1 MHSGVL
7 VPRTHL
13 PHVLRNATLN
23 GTHAATLP
31 VPDAMLCVTAS
42 VPLQPARARSPGAH
56 LPLRGFSHGFSA
68 SFLPELSAPRFVTT
82 KPRCFSSEVR
92 EEKQAVFQR

>member
-1 MHSGVL
+1 M
-7 VPRTHL
+7 
-13 PHVLRNATLN
+13 N
-23 GTHAATLP
+23 GTHAAVPP
-31 VPDAMLCVTAS
+31 VPDAVLCVITS
-42 VPLQPARARSPGAH
+42 VPLQPARAGSPGTH
-56 LPLRGFSHGFSA
+56 LPLRGLTHRFSA